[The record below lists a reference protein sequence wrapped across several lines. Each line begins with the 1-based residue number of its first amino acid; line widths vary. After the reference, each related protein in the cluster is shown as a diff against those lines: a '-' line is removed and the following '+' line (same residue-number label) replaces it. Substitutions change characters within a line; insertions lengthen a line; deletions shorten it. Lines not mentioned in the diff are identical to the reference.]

1 MKLSFKHMLAATV
14 VASQF
19 IAGHAF
25 ADQSKLER
33 ITERVKDKIKN
44 SSISASVNLDLL
56 NFEIDDAFSAGN
68 GIRYRYVL
76 DADMGKFLRQD
87 KWSDYV
93 YLEVSPGVAMA
104 RRELR
109 RDAAYGRFFEK
120 DQWSTALKT
129 FLFTPLDLK
138 NLSSEKIVRL
148 IDEGKVKAGDVLSVT
163 LDKITFLGLAGGGNY
178 GGVSINGRL
187 GKAWVGKV
195 TAKIFIKKDKKIM
208 LTFADTD
215 ENSIEAGGDVKI
227 GLGIGGLSLKILS
240 IDQHFRLR
248 GNADLETFTYDL
260 AQGADSRAAQALNKI
275 LGALDNPSVLFD
287 KSSLNQL
294 INISPSLSKGLIDI
308 TDSQMLSDDVTSG
321 VSRQQQIANNIVGGA
336 YGRTKFSLLPRFLE
350 STNEHT
356 SNINL
361 VDIKL
366 SGTWIK
372 PGQYIIGY
380 KSKTETERA
389 FGPKERINNVTSYVY
404 KPTPELTRPADANG
418 YRGLADLIGLSYH
431 TDSQQNENP
440 KEMIT
445 YAKLCNAGVVA
456 CPGASDNAGASAG
469 SRGIDVRVVAPQ
481 TQDARSAQGRSRM
494 NSNYFFTKGLFE
506 KIKDRMSFDR
516 SSENQNRDAIRNA
529 LAPVIR
535 EMVVSSPEEQN
546 KEIQRMTSMFFDVL
560 KYNCYSNLSG
570 MNATVAQSNWFK
582 RTFNPK
588 CASNLY
594 SIHDEVI
601 RLNMPTL
608 LISLFDPNMLPPLAE
623 PTRRASS
630 DQIRE
635 LAKVFSVSVSTRA
648 VNTEGDELMANGHT
662 FGLSLEANM
671 SDASQIS
678 EFNNLVSIWQ
688 HQKNMDLNHFDRM
701 KMIELRN

>member
-1 MKLSFKHMLAATV
+1 MKKSFKNLLAATV

-19 IAGHAF
+19 IAGQAF
-25 ADQSKLER
+25 ADSKLER

-76 DADMGKFLRQD
+76 DADMGKFLRED

-129 FLFTPLDLK
+129 FLFSPLDLK
-138 NLSSEKIVRL
+138 NLSSEKVLRL
-148 IDEGKVKAGDVLSVT
+148 IDEGKVKAGDVLAVT

-178 GGVSINGRL
+178 GGVGINGRL

-195 TAKIFIKKDKKIM
+195 TAKIFVKKDKKIT
-208 LTFADTD
+208 LVFADTD
-215 ENSIEAGGDVKI
+215 ESSIQAGGDVKI

-240 IDQHFRLR
+240 IDQNFRLR

-260 AQGADSRAAQALNKI
+260 AQGADSRAAKALDKV

-287 KSSLNQL
+287 KNSLNQL
-294 INISPSLSKGLIDI
+294 ITISPSLAKGTIDI

-321 VSRQQQIANNIVGGA
+321 VTRQQQIANNIVGGA
-336 YGRTKFSLLPRFLE
+336 YGRTKFSLLPSFLE
-350 STNEHT
+350 SSSEHS

-389 FGPKERINNVTSYVY
+389 FRSKERINNVTSYVY

-445 YAKLCNAGVVA
+445 YAKLCNAGVVS
-456 CPGASDNAGASAG
+456 CPRA
-469 SRGIDVRVVAPQ
+469 IDLRVVDPQ
-481 TQDARSAQGRSRM
+481 TQDARGAQGRSRM
-494 NSNYFFTKGLFE
+494 NSNYFFTRGLFE
-506 KIKDRMSFDR
+506 KIKERMNFER
-516 SSENQNRDAIRNA
+516 SSENQNRDSIQQA
-529 LAPVIR
+529 LAPVVR
-535 EMVVSSPEEQN
+535 EMVVQPEAQN
-546 KEIQRMTSMFFDVL
+546 KEIARMTSFFYDVL
-560 KYNCYSNLSG
+560 QYNCYSNLSG
-570 MNATVAQSNWFK
+570 MNAEVAQSNWFK

-588 CASNLY
+588 CGSNLY
-594 SIHDEVI
+594 SIGDDVM
-601 RLNMPTL
+601 RLNMPTM
-608 LISLFDPNMLPPLAE
+608 LISLYDPNMLPPLSE
-623 PTRRASS
+623 PNRRASP

-635 LAKVFSVSVSTRA
+635 LSKVFSVSVSTRA
-648 VNTEGDELMANGHT
+648 VNTEGDELMVNGST

-671 SDASQIS
+671 TDASQIS

-701 KMIELRN
+701 KMIEARQ

>member
-1 MKLSFKHMLAATV
+1 MKKSFKHLLAATV

-33 ITERVKDKIKN
+33 ITEKVKDKIKN
-44 SSISASVNLDLL
+44 SSISASVSLDLL

-109 RDAAYGRFFEK
+109 RDAAFGRFFER

-129 FLFTPLDLK
+129 FLFSPLDLK
-138 NLSSEKIVRL
+138 NLSSEKVLRL
-148 IDEGKVKAGDVLSVT
+148 IDEGKIKAGDVLAVT
-163 LDKITFLGLAGGGNY
+163 LDKVTFLGLAGGGNY
-178 GGVSINGRL
+178 GGVGIHGRL
-187 GKAWVGKV
+187 GKAWVGKL
-195 TAKIFIKKDKKIM
+195 TAKLFVKKDKQIQ
-208 LTFADTD
+208 LVFADAD
-215 ENSIEAGGDVKI
+215 ENSIQAGGDVKI
-227 GLGIGGLSLKILS
+227 GLGIAGIDLKILS
-240 IDQHFRLR
+240 IDQNFRLR
-248 GNADLETFTYDL
+248 GNAELETFTYDL
-260 AQGADSRAAQALNKI
+260 SRGADSKAAKALDKV

-294 INISPSLSKGLIDI
+294 IQVTPSLSKGLINI
-308 TDSQMLSDDVTSG
+308 TESQMLSDDVTSG
-321 VSRQQQIANNIVGGA
+321 VTRQQQVNNNIVGGA

-350 STNEHT
+350 STNEHS

-389 FGPKERINNVTSYVY
+389 FAAKERINNVTSYVY

-431 TDSQQNENP
+431 TDSQQNSNP

-445 YAKLCNAGVVA
+445 YAKLCNAGVVN
-456 CPGASDNAGASAG
+456 CPRS
-469 SRGIDVRVVAPQ
+469 IDLRVVDPQ
-481 TQDARSAQGRSRM
+481 TQDARGAQGRSRM

-506 KIKDRMSFDR
+506 KIKERMNFDR
-516 SSENQNRDAIRNA
+516 SSDNQNRDSIQQA
-529 LAPVIR
+529 LAPVVR
-535 EMVVSSPEEQN
+535 EMVVSNAEDQN
-546 KEIQRMTSMFFDVL
+546 KEIQRMTNMFHDVL

-588 CASNLY
+588 CSSNLY
-594 SIHDEVI
+594 SINDEVI

-608 LISLFDPNMLPPLAE
+608 LISLFDPNMLPSLSE
-623 PTRRASS
+623 PSRRASP

-635 LAKVFSVSVSTRA
+635 LSKVFSVAVSTRA
-648 VNTEGDELMANGHT
+648 VNTDGDELMVNGQT